1 MDLLYTKKSTSAHP
15 SPIVKQNL
23 GSFLHY
29 CNVFIDQNK
38 KKNPPPPSLPNAN
51 LQLKH
56 EELRFTIQTLMSNHI
71 KRAFCSRRIQ
81 IPVSC

>member
-38 KKNPPPPSLPNAN
+38 KK
-51 LQLKH
+51 
-56 EELRFTIQTLMSNHI
+56 
-71 KRAFCSRRIQ
+71 
-81 IPVSC
+81 